1 MYQSMMRP
9 KDSEPD
15 DRDLRPDEYIHYIQ
29 EHGKECD
36 RIEPELNKQF
46 IQNTLRRAAQSG
58 TPFQSSS
65 KYILDNNPQKNN
77 NILSDNNNPMR
88 RNLSYAPSGPS
99 SFMPTKQLKRTPP
112 GESNRYSQRNNNG
125 NVLSDINN
133 PMRRNL
139 SYAPGGAGFMPNKE
153 LKRTPPKESNRYEQ
167 VDNRNNNN
175 NINNNNNFNNNTIN
189 NNNNFNNNN
198 FNRSYNDNNQF
209 GNSRNFNN
217 NQFSNSRNNDF
228 GNSINSE
235 RQYSQVYKIT
245 QKLDDQP
252 LNNQIRQSPLLRHQN
267 SGPDPNQHNYIK
279 TEPVRSAILQK
290 QIKSFSPPPQNNE
303 YQDLYVDEQTRT
315 PLIQNEKEKRFLNRS
330 MDYNKETTQNPL
342 SENFDM
348 RPYYTEQGMKI
359 YPGNYQGMTFKR
371 PINENL
377 YDVRYPPNVD
387 NRKEIRKDYHTTS
400 AVSHTIPDYI
410 LFDNLNYKNTN
421 TLRPYY
427 FYDDNNIQ
435 YRQYS
440 PYRADYDGS
449 RFGDPTYNYYL
460 NGPMRGDVSKDW
472 RYPPQYYYQPN
483 EDFIKVPRV
492 KL

>member
-1 MYQSMMRP
+1 MMRP

>member
-1 MYQSMMRP
+1 MMRP

-139 SYAPGGAGFMPNKE
+139 SYAPGGAGFMPSKE

-198 FNRSYNDNNQF
+198 LNRSYNDNNQF

-410 LFDNLNYKNTN
+410 LFDNLNHKTN
-421 TLRPYY
+421 TLTPYY

>member
-1 MYQSMMRP
+1 MMRP

-139 SYAPGGAGFMPNKE
+139 SYAPGGAGFMPSKE

>member
-1 MYQSMMRP
+1 MMRP

-77 NILSDNNNPMR
+77 NILSDNNNPMK

-139 SYAPGGAGFMPNKE
+139 SYAPGGAGFMPSKE

-330 MDYNKETTQNPL
+330 MDYNKETTQNPI

>member
-1 MYQSMMRP
+1 MYQSLMRP

-139 SYAPGGAGFMPNKE
+139 SYAPGGAGFMPSKE

>member
-46 IQNTLRRAAQSG
+46 MQNTLNRAAASG

-112 GESNRYSQRNNNG
+112 GESNRYTQRNG
-125 NVLSDINN
+125 NVLSDVNN

-139 SYAPGGAGFMPNKE
+139 SYAPGGPGFMPSKE
-153 LKRTPPKESNRYEQ
+153 LKRTPPKESNRYQQ
-167 VDNRNNNN
+167 VD
-175 NINNNNNFNNNTIN
+175 

-198 FNRSYNDNNQF
+198 YGNN
-209 GNSRNFNN
+209 NNFNN
-217 NQFSNSRNNDF
+217 NYGNNNFNNSYNRNNNFNNNRNNAF

-235 RQYSQVYKIT
+235 RQFSQVYKIT

-252 LNNQIRQSPLLRHQN
+252 LKNQNRQSPLLRHEN

-279 TEPVRSAILQK
+279 TEPVRSAIFQK
-290 QIKSFSPPPQNNE
+290 HIQSYSPPPQNNE
-303 YQDLYVDEQTRT
+303 YQDLYVDKQIST
-315 PLIQNEKEKRFLNRS
+315 PIIQNEKEKRFLNRS
-330 MDYNKETTQNPL
+330 MDYTKESNPI

-377 YDVRYPPNVD
+377 YDARYPPNVD

-410 LFDNLNYKNTN
+410 LFDNLNNKTN
-421 TLRPYY
+421 TLTPYY

>member
-1 MYQSMMRP
+1 MMRP

-15 DRDLRPDEYIHYIQ
+15 DRDLSPDEYIHYIQ

-77 NILSDNNNPMR
+77 NILSDNNNPMK

-112 GESNRYSQRNNNG
+112 GESNRYTQRNG
-125 NVLSDINN
+125 NVLSDSNN

-139 SYAPGGAGFMPNKE
+139 SYAPGGSSFMPNKE

-167 VDNRNNNN
+167 VDNRNNINNNVNN
-175 NINNNNNFNNNTIN
+175 NINNNLNNYG
-189 NNNNFNNNN
+189 NNNFNN
-198 FNRSYNDNNQF
+198 SYNDNSQF
-209 GNSRNFNN
+209 GNSSNLIS
-217 NQFSNSRNNDF
+217 NQFSNSRNNNYN
-228 GNSINSE
+228 NSINSE

-252 LNNQIRQSPLLRHQN
+252 LKNQIRQSPLLRHQN

-290 QIKSFSPPPQNNE
+290 QIKTYSPPPQNNE

-315 PLIQNEKEKRFLNRS
+315 PIIQNEKEKRFLNRS
-330 MDYNKETTQNPL
+330 MEYNKETIQNPI

-440 PYRADYDGS
+440 PYRVDYDGS

>member
-1 MYQSMMRP
+1 MMRP

-139 SYAPGGAGFMPNKE
+139 SYAPGGAGFMPSKE

-175 NINNNNNFNNNTIN
+175 NINNNNNFNNNN
-189 NNNNFNNNN
+189 L
-198 FNRSYNDNNQF
+198 NRSYNDNNQF

-483 EDFIKVPRV
+483 EDFIKVHRV

>member
-1 MYQSMMRP
+1 MMRP

-139 SYAPGGAGFMPNKE
+139 SYAPGGAGFMPSKE

-198 FNRSYNDNNQF
+198 LNRSYNDNNQF